1 MRTTTKA
8 NRAMTYLIALSVAVG
23 VTIAAWSAP
32 ETANAAQIV
41 RVIAPTVAYENP
53 GFGAPVKTVPTITP
67 YGHDQMQL
75 RVLSSVPGEVDPAT
89 GVQRT
94 YYKVHLPY
102 RRSRLD
108 SSNGHVGW
116 VASDTVQLTSTP
128 WSVVVHRGSR
138 TLTLKR
144 FGRVYRTW
152 RVVVGQS
159 SMQTPSGSFS
169 VYGKTTRDHS
179 FDGTGLMPFAYSPVL
194 AQFDGGPGMIAMH
207 GRSGAS
213 LSQPLGGAYSHGC
226 VRMDNSKMQLLLDRL
241 PIGTPVDVV

>member
-1 MRTTTKA
+1 MYVSRRTFIQFLA
-8 NRAMTYLIALSVAVG
+8 
-23 VTIAAWSAP
+23 IAAVLCAWNLIV
-32 ETANAAQIV
+32 TNHANAAQIV
-41 RVIAPTVAYENP
+41 RVIAPTTATENP
-53 GFGAPVKTVPTITP
+53 GFGKVVKQLGTTTP
-67 YGHDQMQL
+67 YGHDQLAL
-75 RVLSSVPGEVDPAT
+75 RVMRSVPGEVDPAT
-89 GVQRT
+89 GIQRT
-94 YYKVHLPY
+94 YYLVHLPY

-116 VASDTVQLTSTP
+116 VASDHLQVFTAEWTVAVNRST
-128 WSVVVHRGSR
+128 R

-144 FGRVYRTW
+144 FGKKYRSW

-159 SMQTPSGSFS
+159 SMQTPRGEFA
-169 VYGKTTRDHS
+169 VYGKTSRDHG

-226 VRMDNSKMQLLLDRL
+226 VRMNNSDMQLLLDKL
-241 PIGTPVDVV
+241 PIGTPVSVK